1 MTKER
6 IDEII
11 GATPPSTVDVDAI
24 VARERKTAWLR
35 PNPWVTTA
43 AGVAAVAVGAAF
55 VLAPGSPGSVSPAAG
70 SSSAPELP
78 EPCKIPTLMGPVPT
92 EKPADAMVRL
102 TGVLTTAVNA
112 RLAAGTT
119 LSPSAAN
126 YPVGDPGRGPLQ
138 VVHSSRPV
146 TNGGGGVCTG
156 GEDEFLAGATTVRSG
171 KKGGV
176 QATLGRL
183 GGRLNMPA
191 DCVDQAPKGME
202 QVCHRSIGPKG
213 EVIVAT
219 TLTSK
224 GGGPSIHRVE
234 VARADKIGV
243 ILDAANAVDAKRDR
257 KPDSPAPPLTL
268 EQLTEIALDPGMTLY
283 P

>member
-11 GATPPSTVDVDAI
+11 GAAPLSTVDVEAI

-35 PNPWVTTA
+35 PNPWVATA

-55 VLAPGSPGSVSPAAG
+55 VLAPGTPGAVSPAAAT
-70 SSSAPELP
+70 SSAPELP

-92 EKPADAMVRL
+92 EKPVDAATRL
-102 TGVLTTAVNA
+102 TGVLTTAVTT
-112 RLAAGTT
+112 RLATGTT
-119 LSPSAAN
+119 LTPNAAN
-126 YPVGDPGRGPLQ
+126 YPTGDPGRGPLQ
-138 VVHSSRPV
+138 VVHSARPV
-146 TNGGGGVCTG
+146 TNDGGTCSG
-156 GEDEFLAGATTVRSG
+156 GEDEFVAGAATVRSG
-171 KKGGV
+171 KKGSV
-176 QATLGRL
+176 QATLGRM

-191 DCVDQAPKGME
+191 DCVDQTPVGME
-202 QVCHRSIGPKG
+202 QVCHRSFGPKG

-219 TLTSK
+219 TLTGK

-234 VARADKIGV
+234 VARADRIGV
-243 ILDAANAVDAKRDR
+243 ILEASNAVDAKHDR
-257 KPDSPAPPLTL
+257 KPDSPVPPLTL
-268 EQLTEIALDPGMTLY
+268 EQLAEIALDPGMTLY